1 MKMEDLKMENSFID
15 KMQKMTKTEEISL
28 VFGNILE
35 VRNVVKIGQ
44 NIISET
50 VKHQKVDK
58 DNKVF
63 DITENEFLQE
73 KSINLELEIEEKQ
86 KELYKIKELLSEKKE
101 EKK

>member
-35 VRNVVKIGQ
+35 VRNIVKIGQ

>member
-1 MKMEDLKMENSFID
+1 MENSFID

-35 VRNVVKIGQ
+35 VRNIVKIGQ

-101 EKK
+101 KKK

>member
-1 MKMEDLKMENSFID
+1 MENSFID

-35 VRNVVKIGQ
+35 VRNIVKIGQ

>member
-1 MKMEDLKMENSFID
+1 MENSFID